1 MHSWELKR
9 MPAEKLSGFLDDRLA
24 SLLNQAYN
32 STSMK
37 EESWKPCWF
46 NTTTNLHSNSGHQT
60 SLTFLNP

>member
-46 NTTTNLHSNSGHQT
+46 NTTTNFYSNS
-60 SLTFLNP
+60 